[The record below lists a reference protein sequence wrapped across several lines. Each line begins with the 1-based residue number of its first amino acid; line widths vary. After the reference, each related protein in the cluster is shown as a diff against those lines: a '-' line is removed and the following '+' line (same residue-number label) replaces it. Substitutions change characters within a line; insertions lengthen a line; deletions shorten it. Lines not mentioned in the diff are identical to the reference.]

1 MFRKILCPSI
11 LCSLFACVDPFTV
24 DRHDLL
30 NPRIL
35 GVRLVDNVYEVQVWN
50 GVGVYHE
57 VTPTVE
63 WLSDNDEVVCLGVQ
77 CVADDVIPNR
87 VRYIDTLDAV
97 HDAVF
102 NVQQSEFSLRPSWF
116 SLPEDIDFDLDVR
129 EDTEGTFVE
138 SGLGTSAMRIS
149 MSIESDGTDF
159 LDESKMR
166 WMTAKGAGTFLE
178 LSAMESDFFRADITM
193 DRDEVIANVPQD
205 HDHATVFGLHIDGT
219 GYNQWAWM
227 DVWYE
232 TRPIIQ
238 SQNRWIAISE
248 VPADWESGDTVLVT
262 LSWDATQGDWLL
274 TDPELTTDI
283 PFSPACVGSE
293 PIPFDWSALELGL
306 CTIED
311 VDGVRV
317 ALETR

>member
-1 MFRKILCPSI
+1 MFRKIMYPSI
-11 LCSLFACVDPFTV
+11 LCSLFACADPFTV

-30 NPRIL
+30 SPRIL

-77 CVADDVIPNR
+77 CTIDEVVPQY
-87 VRYIDTLDAV
+87 VRYTDLLGGV

-102 NVQQSEFSLRPSWF
+102 TVQQSGFSLRPIWS
-116 SLPEDIDFDLDVR
+116 SLPEDTAFDLDVR
-129 EDTEGTFVE
+129 ENTEGTPVE
-138 SGLGTSAMRIS
+138 TGFGASAMRIA
-149 MSIESDGTDF
+149 MSIENVSTDS
-159 LDESKMR
+159 LGVSKMR
-166 WMTAKGAGTFLE
+166 WMTAQGLGSFLE
-178 LSAMESDFFRADITM
+178 LSALESDFFRADITM

-205 HDHATVFGLHIDGT
+205 HAHAAVFGLHIDGT
-219 GYNQWAWM
+219 GHNQWTWM

-238 SQNRWIAISE
+238 SQHRWLAISE
-248 VPADWESGDTVLVT
+248 VPADWVSGDIVLAT
-262 LSWDATQGDWLL
+262 LSWDSNQGDWIL

-283 PFSPACVGSE
+283 PISPACVGSE
-293 PIPFDWSALELGL
+293 PIPFDWSALELGI

-311 VDGVRV
+311 VDGMRV